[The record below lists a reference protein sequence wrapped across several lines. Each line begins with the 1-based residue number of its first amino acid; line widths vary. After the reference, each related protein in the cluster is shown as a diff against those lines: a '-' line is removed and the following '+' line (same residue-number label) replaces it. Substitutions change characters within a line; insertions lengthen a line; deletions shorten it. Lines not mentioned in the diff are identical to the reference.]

1 MLKRL
6 WLFVFVALLTTPC
19 YPADVAFGRRVYTG
33 AGRSYGQIWTLDTGS
48 RQIVQL
54 SRSARRHAA
63 PACSSDGARI
73 WFLSGAFGDES
84 NTELWWFDPRTRG
97 EKLAVWVGGGIVS
110 LLGGTEGRAFFTT
123 DGGLYR
129 WDGRLTKLASGAG
142 AALAPDARSLA
153 VETQMGSVTMMEP
166 GGARGRTIE
175 KCSGPVW
182 SPDGRRLVCVAG
194 QTVRVLNLPA
204 GVEAAHA
211 EFAQR
216 TTPPAVA
223 DFSPDGTRLLVATV
237 GANHSSTSPQ
247 SDFWVL
253 EIATGKW
260 TFVGPGQ
267 SALFAP
273 GKAAG
278 AVLLASP
285 RELRPVGK
293 VQEWVSQLLL
303 VDPATHAQTLVAA
316 GATANVE
323 PCRFHHPLFR
333 PRSSSRF
340 NIIFNWNAVLQD
352 GRNL

>member
-1 MLKRL
+1 VR
-6 WLFVFVALLTTPC
+6 
-19 YPADVAFGRRVYTG
+19 
-33 AGRSYGQIWTLDTGS
+33 
-48 RQIVQL
+48 
-54 SRSARRHAA
+54 
-63 PACSSDGARI
+63 
-73 WFLSGAFGDES
+73 
-84 NTELWWFDPRTRG
+84 
-97 EKLAVWVGGGIVS
+97 VGGGIVS

-323 PCRFHHPLFR
+323 PCRCAPAAPVKRTAKH
-333 PRSSSRF
+333 
-340 NIIFNWNAVLQD
+340 
-352 GRNL
+352 